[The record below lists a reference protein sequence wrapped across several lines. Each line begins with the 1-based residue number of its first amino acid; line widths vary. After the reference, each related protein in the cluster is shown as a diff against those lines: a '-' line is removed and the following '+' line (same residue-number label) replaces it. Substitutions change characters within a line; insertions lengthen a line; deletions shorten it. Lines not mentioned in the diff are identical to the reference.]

1 MPAIWWMPI
10 LAKAISTAL
19 VVVIAS
25 ALAETLGPFWGGL
38 IACLPVSAGPAYVFL
53 AMQHDSGFIAASALS
68 SLAANAAAGAF
79 LIVYAMRAARSS
91 LWRGLGMALAT
102 WLLASL
108 LIRSVAWS
116 PATAILLNLVIYGA
130 GFVVAKGPFGAPARP
145 ANVPARTWHDLPLRA
160 AAIALFV
167 TGLVLASALLGPD
180 ATGIAAVFPISLTS
194 VIIISRRRIGGA
206 ASALLAA
213 TALRAMP
220 GFGLALLTLHLAA
233 RPWGSPTALLL
244 ALCATL
250 LWSGGLLVWQSR
262 FRTGRSFKCR
272 PDSAQLPPSVEQ

>member
-1 MPAIWWMPI
+1 MPANWWMPI
-10 LAKAISTAL
+10 LAKAVSSAL

-25 ALAETLGPFWGGL
+25 ALAETMGPFWGGL

-53 AMQHDSGFIAASALS
+53 AMQHGSGFIAASALS

-79 LIVYAMRAARSS
+79 LIVYAMQAGKSS

-108 LIRSVAWS
+108 LIRAVAWT
-116 PATAILLNLVIYGA
+116 PATAVLLNLAIYGA
-130 GFVVAKGPFGAPARP
+130 GFVMAKGPFGAPSRP
-145 ANVPARTWHDLPLRA
+145 VSAPARTWYDLPLRA

-167 TGLVLASALLGPD
+167 TALVLASALLGPD

-194 VIIISRRRIGGA
+194 VFIISRRRIGGA

-220 GFGLALLTLHLAA
+220 GFGLALLV
-233 RPWGSPTALLL
+233 ALG
-244 ALCATL
+244 ATL
-250 LWSGGLLVWQSR
+250 LWSGGLLVWQTRSR
-262 FRTGRSFKCR
+262 IQPQGETG
-272 PDSAQLPPSVEQ
+272 